1 MSTTIAITGKGGVGK
16 STLTALIIR
25 WLKENG
31 AKSILAVDADSNVN
45 LNDLLGVEVDDS
57 IGEIR
62 EEMKESIDNLPGG
75 MTKQQFMEYKIHQ
88 CLSENDGFDLITMGR
103 PEGPGCYCYSNNILR
118 DILKELSD
126 NYEFVVIDNEAGMEH
141 LSRRTVQNID
151 YLLIISDP
159 SVRGVQTAGRISRL
173 LKELDTRI
181 GRKNLILNRVNNTLS
196 QQINSQIEKENLDLI
211 STINTSDE
219 VGDFDATGRPV
230 YEISTYSSIYGEVD
244 RFMSELLPDLKNKR
258 HFNFMKHKS

>member
-16 STLTALIIR
+16 STLSSLIIK
-25 WLKENG
+25 WLKNNG

-45 LNDLLGVEVDDS
+45 LNDLLGVEIADS

-118 DILKELSD
+118 DILQELSG
-126 NYEFVVIDNEAGMEH
+126 NYDFVVIDNEAGMEH

-151 YLLIISDP
+151 YLLILSDP
-159 SVRGVQTAGRISRL
+159 SVLGIQTAGRISRL
-173 LKELDTRI
+173 LKELDTRV
-181 GRKNLILNRVNNTLS
+181 GRKNLIVNRVNNPL
-196 QQINSQIEKENLDLI
+196 
-211 STINTSDE
+211 SDE
-219 VGDFDATGRPV
+219 VKQQIDAENLQLLAVVGGSEDVSSFDSTGKPV
-230 YEISTYSSIYGEVD
+230 YHMSIDASIYMEVD
-244 RFMSELLPDLKNKR
+244 KFMSELLPYLKNQEL
-258 HFNFMKHKS
+258 